1 MAVTP
6 GQTPG
11 QTFDPR
17 TTRGYESRPGQTF
30 DPRTT
35 KGADSAYARLQKRLS
50 QEPMTPG
57 TKQRVGN
64 LLSQTEG
71 DLPPAPLAPAPG
83 TMASQADGTSVD
95 NPQPGTA
102 VAPAVDALQARTQE
116 GKPNVP
122 PEQEDAM
129 AGDEGFQRALAK
141 SGAMTVGSK
150 RPGKIGSKPGQT
162 FDPRTTRGYESR
174 PGQTFDPSPSKGVP
188 AMLARPPADGVPLM
202 LRRQQQQPHQPM
214 SPMLGF
220 GSIAPETYAA
230 QADGISIDNPQP
242 GTAVAPAGDALAQD
256 EGFQRAL
263 AKSGSLT
270 IGSKRPG
277 KIGGKAG
284 PTFSSGQ
291 FKGMTYDQARES
303 WTSRNQGSNL
313 MPRVNR
319 TPQEVAAGSPVQRR
333 QQRAFNTGAA
343 DGLPGQPA
351 SPQMDA
357 FMRKLGGSP
366 AAGAQGPTNSPA
378 AARTAESALESR
390 LTRATGGAA
399 PGGDSIAS
407 AQTPAPTNP
416 EKTPGFN
423 SVRAGKN

>member
-1 MAVTP
+1 MPAFEPQRSTSDPYGITP
-6 GQTPG
+6 MQTTYERL
-11 QTFDPR
+11 Q
-17 TTRGYESRPGQTF
+17 ESRLQESRKAKSQKGVPAMLARPPADGIGPDALTRLQQ
-30 DPRTT
+30 RRAS
-35 KGADSAYARLQKRLS
+35 KGAPAMLAR
-50 QEPMTPG
+50 
-57 TKQRVGN
+57 
-64 LLSQTEG
+64 
-71 DLPPAPLAPAPG
+71 PPADGVPLMLERRQPQQGMSSMQGLGALAPG
-83 TMASQADGTSVD
+83 TMAAEADGTAVD

-102 VAPAVDALQARTQE
+102 VAPAVDALQARTQA

-122 PEQEDAM
+122 PEQEDAL

-141 SGAMTVGSK
+141 SGAM
-150 RPGKIGSKPGQT
+150 
-162 FDPRTTRGYESR
+162 
-174 PGQTFDPSPSKGVP
+174 
-188 AMLARPPADGVPLM
+188 
-202 LRRQQQQPHQPM
+202 
-214 SPMLGF
+214 
-220 GSIAPETYAA
+220 
-230 QADGISIDNPQP
+230 
-242 GTAVAPAGDALAQD
+242 
-256 EGFQRAL
+256 
-263 AKSGSLT
+263 T

-319 TPQEVAAGSPVQRR
+319 TPQEVAAGSPVQRQ

-366 AAGAQGPTNSPA
+366 AAGAQGPTNSPT

-390 LTRATGGAA
+390 LTRAVGGAA

-416 EKTPGFN
+416 EKTPGFK

>member
-1 MAVTP
+1 MPAFEPQRSTSDPYGITP
-6 GQTPG
+6 MQTTYERL
-11 QTFDPR
+11 Q
-17 TTRGYESRPGQTF
+17 ESRLQES
-30 DPRTT
+30 RKAKSQ
-35 KGADSAYARLQKRLS
+35 KGVPAMLARPPADGIGPDALTRLQ
-50 QEPMTPG
+50 
-57 TKQRVGN
+57 QR
-64 LLSQTEG
+64 
-71 DLPPAPLAPAPG
+71 
-83 TMASQADGTSVD
+83 
-95 NPQPGTA
+95 
-102 VAPAVDALQARTQE
+102 
-116 GKPNVP
+116 
-122 PEQEDAM
+122 
-129 AGDEGFQRALAK
+129 RA
-141 SGAMTVGSK
+141 
-150 RPGKIGSKPGQT
+150 
-162 FDPRTTRGYESR
+162 
-174 PGQTFDPSPSKGVP
+174 SKGVP

-230 QADGISIDNPQP
+230 QADGTSIDNPQP
-242 GTAVAPAGDALAQD
+242 GTAVAPAVDALAQD

-270 IGSKRPG
+270 IGSKSPG